1 MASTMFQTRMRK
13 TLDRGSIPRTST
25 ISKGDN
31 MFNDYD
37 YMMGLTDY
45 TPLAWLASLGL
56 FWLIGAIVYRDK

>member
-1 MASTMFQTRMRK
+1 
-13 TLDRGSIPRTST
+13 
-25 ISKGDN
+25 

-45 TPLAWLASLGL
+45 TPLAWLVSLGL